1 MNINTQRL
9 INAVVRN
16 DMYSIRNAALD
27 ILQAD
32 KSQKDADYREKAI
45 SQLKNQQG
53 MKELPANISSFLTVE
68 DVKDTFIPERYYL
81 PYNESCLIDDVLKAD
96 KVSAIL
102 SEKRIRFV
110 NSTLLY
116 GESGTGK
123 TTFGRYV
130 AYMLDIPFVYLN
142 FSTLISSYLGET
154 GKRIKQVFD
163 FVKGQRCVFM
173 LDEIDA
179 IAIKRGSSKESG
191 EISRIAIALM
201 QALDSLNNDILLLGA
216 TNRIDVIDKAIVRRF
231 NRKHKV
237 EDLSIPE
244 SCEFSLRYLTSC
256 GYADDT
262 MDYEKLYELIDH
274 KTRPSEIEKKL
285 IDYIINKETSKL
297 NDKEEG
303 KNDENFQN

>member
-68 DVKDTFIPERYYL
+68 DVSMTFIPERYYL
-81 PYNESCLIDDVLKAD
+81 PYNESYAVEDIIKTD
-96 KVSAIL
+96 KVTQQL
-102 SEKRIRFV
+102 TEKRIRYV
-110 NSTLLY
+110 NSTLLH

-123 TTFGRYV
+123 TTFGRYIAHTLNLPF
-130 AYMLDIPFVYLN
+130 AYIN
-142 FSTLISSYLGET
+142 FATLISSLLGDT
-154 GKRIKQVFD
+154 GKRIDLIFN
-163 FVKGQRCVFM
+163 FVKNQRCVFM
-173 LDEIDA
+173 IDELDA
-179 IAIKRGSSKESG
+179 IATKRGANDTS
-191 EISRIAIALM
+191 EINRIAITLI
-201 QALDSLNNDILLLGA
+201 QALDKLQNGVILIGA
-216 TNRIDVIDKAIVRRF
+216 TNRLEIIDKAIVRRF
-231 NRKHKV
+231 NRVHLV
-237 EDLSIPE
+237 DSLSVSE
-244 SCEFSLRYLTSC
+244 SCEFAKKYLTDC
-256 GYADDT
+256 GYIEDFPTDDKI
-262 MDYEKLYELIDH
+262 YGLIDH
-274 KTRPSEIEKKL
+274 HTKPSEIEKKL

-303 KNDENFQN
+303 ENDGNFQN